1 MSMRH
6 WCGARGSSL
15 SKILSV
21 LSSWANLATGKEY
34 PGKLHLERVATCPVS
49 LSRWLPGVP
58 E

>member
-6 WCGARGSSL
+6 WYGARGSSL
-15 SKILSV
+15 SKILS
-21 LSSWANLATGKEY
+21 LLLGKKY
-34 PGKLHLERVATCPVS
+34 PGTATLGEGGPPDLS